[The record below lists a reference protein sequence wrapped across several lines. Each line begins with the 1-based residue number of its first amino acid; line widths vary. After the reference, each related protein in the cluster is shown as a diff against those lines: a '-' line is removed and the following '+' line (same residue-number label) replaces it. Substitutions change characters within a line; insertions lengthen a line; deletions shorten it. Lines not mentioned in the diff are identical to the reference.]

1 MDEDVRI
8 SSDWRRKMSVQRYIE
23 SVVMILGLIRQHAS
37 TEVLSILHTPVP
49 SLPALGP
56 WHPQADRGPSLES
69 FIGFPLRLI
78 FAKQNTQYTRLSKT
92 LPVQ

>member
-8 SSDWRRKMSVQRYIE
+8 SSDWRREMSVQRYIE

-56 WHPQADRGPSLES
+56 WAPPSRPGPLDRKFYRVSLTVDLCE
-69 FIGFPLRLI
+69 
-78 FAKQNTQYTRLSKT
+78 AEYT
-92 LPVQ
+92 VY